1 MTDLLTSNSS
11 LLKCYIK
18 AAKFKSACKN
28 GNTVYSMSTYQ
39 IHRQN
44 FQSTQLNVWI
54 KISDLNFLTR
64 LLMTM
69 SRRCFQVCAD
79 TQLLQFVSSPDL
91 YANWD
96 TISKHLTPS
105 YTCTYLKVSPGFR
118 HRTYE
123 LQVHFNKDV
132 SQSSINSTSKD
143 NKTVDLKMS
152 RSVLVKHK
160 QLEVTS
166 VFCCCNIY

>member
-1 MTDLLTSNSS
+1 
-11 LLKCYIK
+11 
-18 AAKFKSACKN
+18 
-28 GNTVYSMSTYQ
+28 MSEYQ

-54 KISDLNFLTR
+54 KISDLNVLKHDC
-64 LLMTM
+64 
-69 SRRCFQVCAD
+69 SWPCPAD
-79 TQLLQFVSSPDL
+79 VSKFAQIHNCYNFSLPL
-91 YANWD
+91 
-96 TISKHLTPS
+96 ICMQSKHLTPS

-123 LQVHFNKDV
+123 LLVHFNKDV

-160 QLEVTS
+160 PLEVTS
-166 VFCCCNIY
+166 VFRCCNIY